1 METFKIEALTFRYPQ
16 SVYYALSDISFTVT
30 EGEFV
35 TLCGKSGSGKSTL
48 LRQLIP
54 SVAPYGERSG
64 SIYFNGQVSCENIG
78 FVPQNPENGIVTDKV
93 WHELAFG
100 LENMGLDTPQIRAR
114 VAEMASFFGI
124 QTWFHKS
131 TSELSGGQKQL
142 LNLAS
147 AMVIQPSA
155 LVLDEP
161 TSQLDPIAAQEFLAA
176 LKKVNRELGV
186 TVILSE
192 HRLEEAFSISDRIIV
207 LDGGRIF
214 ADGRPSEICKCLR
227 GHDMFDAMPAAA
239 RVYGALCDEDKY
251 PVTIREG
258 RKWLD
263 TYAKTHIYDIN
274 LIKKTA
280 DAVHNEPPAVELRD
294 IYFRY
299 EKNLDDVLNGLN
311 LKVYAGEIY
320 AVMGGNG
327 TGKTTALNII
337 SGINKPYRGKVL
349 IDGVRA
355 ESIGNLYNGCIGAVP
370 QDPKLM
376 FLKKTVRADLYEIFS
391 GRKMSSEE
399 KDCSVNEVVELCGL
413 EDLLE
418 RHPYDLSGGE
428 QQKLAIAKI
437 LLQKPKILLL
447 DEPTKGMDAH
457 FKAKFAQILINLKL
471 SGTAVIMVSH
481 DIEFCAEYADR
492 CAMLFDGIVASEGT
506 AREFFAGKSFYTTSA
521 NRISRGIL
529 PNMVLAED
537 IIRVFGKEIPKK
549 ELKKAEPNIKT
560 RAIEKTAGVKTEKK
574 NVSKRTVIAALTTLI
589 AVPITIFAG
598 FHFLN
603 DRKYYF
609 ISLLIILETLL
620 PFIAA
625 FEHKKPQPRELVI
638 ISVLC
643 AVGVAGRA
651 AFYMLPQ
658 FKPVAAVV
666 IITGV
671 CFGCETGFFVGVVTA
686 FVSNFFF
693 GQGPWTPWQM
703 FALGIVGFAAGV
715 LFYRRILPRT
725 RLAMCIFGFVAVI
738 ALHGAVLNVSS
749 VLMYQAEPNLQMIL
763 SSMAMG
769 LPFDLIYAL
778 STAFFLF
785 AAAMPMIEKLGR
797 VKDKYGIGRMP

>member
-1 METFKIEALTFRYPQ
+1 
-16 SVYYALSDISFTVT
+16 
-30 EGEFV
+30 
-35 TLCGKSGSGKSTL
+35 
-48 LRQLIP
+48 
-54 SVAPYGERSG
+54 
-64 SIYFNGQVSCENIG
+64 
-78 FVPQNPENGIVTDKV
+78 
-93 WHELAFG
+93 
-100 LENMGLDTPQIRAR
+100 
-114 VAEMASFFGI
+114 
-124 QTWFHKS
+124 
-131 TSELSGGQKQL
+131 
-142 LNLAS
+142 
-147 AMVIQPSA
+147 
-155 LVLDEP
+155 
-161 TSQLDPIAAQEFLAA
+161 
-176 LKKVNRELGV
+176 
-186 TVILSE
+186 
-192 HRLEEAFSISDRIIV
+192 
-207 LDGGRIF
+207 
-214 ADGRPSEICKCLR
+214 
-227 GHDMFDAMPAAA
+227 
-239 RVYGALCDEDKY
+239 
-251 PVTIREG
+251 
-258 RKWLD
+258 
-263 TYAKTHIYDIN
+263 
-274 LIKKTA
+274 
-280 DAVHNEPPAVELRD
+280 
-294 IYFRY
+294 
-299 EKNLDDVLNGLN
+299 
-311 LKVYAGEIY
+311 
-320 AVMGGNG
+320 
-327 TGKTTALNII
+327 
-337 SGINKPYRGKVL
+337 
-349 IDGVRA
+349 
-355 ESIGNLYNGCIGAVP
+355 
-370 QDPKLM
+370 
-376 FLKKTVRADLYEIFS
+376 
-391 GRKMSSEE
+391 
-399 KDCSVNEVVELCGL
+399 
-413 EDLLE
+413 
-418 RHPYDLSGGE
+418 
-428 QQKLAIAKI
+428 
-437 LLQKPKILLL
+437 
-447 DEPTKGMDAH
+447 MDAH
-457 FKAKFAQILINLKL
+457 FKAKLAQILINLKL

-560 RAIEKTAGVKTEKK
+560 RAIEKTAGVKTENK

-620 PFIAA
+620 PFIAV

-671 CFGCETGFFVGVVTA
+671 CFGCETGFLVGVVTA

-703 FALGIVGFAAGV
+703 FALGVVGFAAGV

>member
-16 SVYYALSDISFTVT
+16 SAYYALSDISFTVT

-207 LDGGRIF
+207 LDGGRIL
-214 ADGRPSEICKCLR
+214 ADGRPNEICKHLR
-227 GHDMFDAMPAAA
+227 DHDMFDAMPASA
-239 RVYGALCDEDKY
+239 RVYGALCGAGEY
-251 PVTIREG
+251 PVTVREG
-258 RKWLD
+258 REWLD
-263 TYAKTHIYDIN
+263 EYSKTHTPDN
-274 LIKKTA
+274 DLIKKTA
-280 DAVHNEPPAVELRD
+280 DTVHNEPPAAELCD

-299 EKNLDDVLNGLN
+299 EKNLDDVLSGLN

-320 AVMGGNG
+320 AITGGNG
-327 TGKTTALNII
+327 TGKTTTLNII
-337 SGINKPYRGKVL
+337 SGISKPYRGKVL
-349 IDGVRA
+349 IGGVRA
-355 ESIGNLYNGCIGAVP
+355 ERIENLYNGCIGAVP

-376 FLKKTVRADLYEIFS
+376 FVKKTVKADLYEMLS
-391 GRKMSSEE
+391 GRKMNSEE
-399 KDCSVNEVVELCGL
+399 QDCAMGEVVELCGL
-413 EDLLE
+413 EGLLE

-437 LLQKPKILLL
+437 LMLKPKILLL

-457 FKAKFAQILINLKL
+457 FKAKLAQILIDLKHT
-471 SGTAVIMVSH
+471 GTAVIMVSH

-492 CAMLFDGIVASEGT
+492 CAMLFDGAVASEGT
-506 AREFFAGKSFYTTSA
+506 AHEFFAGKSFYTTAA
-521 NRISRGIL
+521 NRMSRGIIQDA
-529 PNMVLAED
+529 VLTDD
-537 IIRVFGKEIPKK
+537 IIKAFGKEPSEK
-549 ELKKAEPNIKT
+549 EFKRAGKNIKT
-560 RAIEKTAGVKTEKK
+560 EVIKKTADVKTERKG
-574 NVSKRTVIAALTTLI
+574 VSKHTVIAALTTLI
-589 AVPITIFAG
+589 SVPLTIYVG
-598 FHFLN
+598 FHFLD

-609 ISLLIILETLL
+609 ISLLIIMETLL

-666 IITGV
+666 IIAGV
-671 CFGCETGFFVGVVTA
+671 CFGCETGFLVGAVTA